1 MVHKICQVISKNR
14 NLACLVEIKRTA
26 HKLETND
33 HTNFPMAESMAY
45 QYGEW
50 SVKYAYLLSDSFSS
64 LCVSSTMLKESQ
76 GSTQVSRERAK
87 CSLSLVHLTNVEK
100 GNNSVGN

>member
-1 MVHKICQVISKNR
+1 MIIEDSKR
-14 NLACLVEIKRTA
+14 SVEIFNKVCWVTDSSMYMSMFVIYAEHGISIWRMVS
-26 HKLETND
+26 ETC
-33 HTNFPMAESMAY
+33 
-45 QYGEW
+45 
-50 SVKYAYLLSDSFSS
+50 LLSDSFSS

>member
-1 MVHKICQVISKNR
+1 MVKFVIWRMVS
-14 NLACLVEIKRTA
+14 
-26 HKLETND
+26 ETC
-33 HTNFPMAESMAY
+33 
-45 QYGEW
+45 
-50 SVKYAYLLSDSFSS
+50 LLSDSFSS

-76 GSTQVSRERAK
+76 GSTQVSREHAK